1 MPLAYRA
8 YRIGTRLLGPLA
20 PALISWRRR
29 RGKEDPA
36 RDDER
41 LGYASLNRP
50 AGRIAWLHGAS
61 VGEGLALLPLVE
73 KLIKRG
79 FIVLVTTGTVA
90 SATILGERLPA
101 GALHQFIP
109 LDVPVFLTRFLDH
122 WQPDLVLV
130 AESELWP
137 NMLEEV
143 SSRGITL
150 ALVNARLSERSF
162 DRWQRF
168 PALINSMLGRIDLCL
183 AQSQEDG
190 TRLLRL
196 GAPRV
201 QVAGNLKYDV
211 PAPPVDPLELAEL
224 TASIGSRP
232 VWLAASTHA
241 GEDEMAAQVHAN
253 LVQAF
258 PDLLTIV
265 VPRHAHRGPQIAQTV
280 GGMGLRVALRSRG
293 YPISPDVGFYIA
305 DTMGELGVF
314 YRLANIVFVGKSI
327 AGAAGGQNP
336 IEPAK
341 LGAAI
346 LHGPNVANFSDVYR
360 ELDAS
365 RGAALVG
372 DAPTLA
378 RALQMLFS
386 DPALLRRMARAA
398 SDSVETLGGA
408 TNNIL
413 QALEPYFMQ
422 MQVEQS

>member
-1 MPLAYRA
+1 MSRAQSVAQWTRQVALHAWPDDGDELAHRGVRNGRNTNDVA
-8 YRIGTRLLGPLA
+8 AKNQATHLSAGERSTQFGAIGNDQVAQCGEDSAPKEFTEKIGRVIVRHTGTDKGGESSSNLGVAFPHAQDASNEFLAGVVRIVAEIAKDYSRVDGPLQ
-20 PALISWRRR
+20 
-29 RGKEDPA
+29 RG
-36 RDDER
+36 
-41 LGYASLNRP
+41 
-50 AGRIAWLHGAS
+50 
-61 VGEGLALLPLVE
+61 GEE
-73 KLIKRG
+73 
-79 FIVLVTTGTVA
+79 
-90 SATILGERLPA
+90 
-101 GALHQFIP
+101 
-109 LDVPVFLTRFLDH
+109 
-122 WQPDLVLV
+122 LVLG
-130 AESELWP
+130 SE
-137 NMLEEV
+137 V
-143 SSRGITL
+143 
-150 ALVNARLSERSF
+150 VVH
-162 DRWQRF
+162 QR
-168 PALINSMLGRIDLCL
+168 RIDLCL

-293 YPISPDVGFYIA
+293 NPISPDVGFYIA

-360 ELDAS
+360 ELDDAH
-365 RGAALVG
+365 GAIQVG
-372 DAPTLA
+372 DADTLT
-378 RALQMLFS
+378 RALGALFADS
-386 DPALLRRMARAA
+386 ARMRRVARAA
-398 SDSVETLGGA
+398 AETVERFGGA
-408 TNNIL
+408 TDNIM

-422 MQVEQS
+422 MRVERR